1 MDVTCPNCGAS
12 NRSTSRFC
20 ARCGHDLHPTQN
32 HEATSNNEPQSVDLP
47 WLQGVQD
54 RAVLPTDRLKADNLA
69 QTPPTPS
76 IPSIPFTSS
85 TPPTASPGEQPA
97 TQQPT
102 EPATTEEPPRTAP
115 PDEAPPPW
123 VVSILEPSVAPPPNV
138 ESYEPEEMAHI
149 MPWTAGAPA
158 EEGEAQPPGNPSL
171 PPWLSDITVQETLQG
186 SPTSAEETLPNAA
199 DLGLEDI
206 EPFTPPDTEDEAPVA
221 PAPPQEQ
228 EPHWLRS
235 LRPPEEAAPQH
246 LPLTR
251 QANQPPQASS
261 EPSPTETLVEPI
273 ARGLSVR
280 PPRAGAVETLAALMQ
295 PSAETARRVL
305 PDALVLPGATPNAA
319 PTPTH
324 VSAVRPNAA
333 RSWLFPDGI
342 IYLVIL
348 AALLAVLIIRPP
360 FGNVD
365 APAARGAQQFY
376 NAIEAVPTNKPVLVV
391 YDWEASRSAEMSL
404 LSEAVIQHLMARRIR
419 FVTVSTVPQGP
430 GFAQQ
435 TTDAVKSSYGY
446 EYGRDYLILGYLP
459 GNEAALTSLMSDFN
473 NLLPLDYVNSRNVS
487 DTELARST
495 KISSMGDFS
504 MIIDLASE
512 EAELR
517 NWIEQVSTRTGL
529 PIIAAVPQGLEP
541 IARPY
546 ENVPGAGIKALISGP
561 TGAMQYSQELARGRG
576 AALLNSDT
584 ISNRLNT
591 QSVAQLLVALVII
604 AALITTGTKRALRR

>member
-1 MDVTCPNCGAS
+1 MDVTCLNCGAT

-20 ARCGHDLHPTQN
+20 ARCGHDLHPAQN
-32 HEATSNNEPQSVDLP
+32 HETTGNDEPQAVDLP

-69 QTPPTPS
+69 QTPPTP
-76 IPSIPFTSS
+76 PTSS
-85 TPPTASPGEQPA
+85 TPPSLSPGEQPP
-97 TQQPT
+97 TQQPM
-102 EPATTEEPPRTAP
+102 EPATTEEPPQTPA

-149 MPWTAGAPA
+149 MPWTAGAPPA
-158 EEGEAQPPGNPSL
+158 EGDLPPPGNASL
-171 PPWLSDITVQETLQG
+171 PPWLSDVTVQETLQR
-186 SPTSAEETLPNAA
+186 SPTSADAALPYEA
-199 DLGLEDI
+199 DLGLEEI
-206 EPFTPPDTEDEAPVA
+206 EPFTPPNTEDEAPVA
-221 PAPPQEQ
+221 PAHPQEQ

-246 LPLTR
+246 SPLAQ
-251 QANQPPQASS
+251 QAVQPQASS
-261 EPSPTETLVEPI
+261 EPVPTETLAEPI
-273 ARGLSVR
+273 ARDLSVR
-280 PPRAGAVETLAALMQ
+280 PPRAGAVEALATLMQ
-295 PSAETARRVL
+295 PPAESARRVI
-305 PDALVLPGATPNAA
+305 PDALIFPGAAASNTTSTPA
-319 PTPTH
+319 
-324 VSAVRPNAA
+324 SALRPKIA
-333 RSWLFPDGI
+333 RSWLFPNGI
-342 IYLVIL
+342 IYLLIL
-348 AALLAVLIIRPP
+348 AVLLAVLIVRPP

-435 TTDAVKSSYGY
+435 TTDAVKSGYGY

-473 NLLPLDYVNSRNVS
+473 NLLPLDYVNSRSVS

-495 KISSMGDFS
+495 KISTMGDFS

-546 ENVPGAGIKALISGP
+546 ENVPGAGIAALISGP
-561 TGAMQYSQELARGRG
+561 TGAMQYSQEIARGRG

-604 AALITTGTKRALRR
+604 AALITMGTKKALRR